1 MAKHRDYQNEYPS
14 VTQILD
20 VLRKAGLE
28 NWFKYNTPQFI
39 KEKSEKGK
47 LIGTQ
52 IHEAIHAY
60 IETGKTSVETQYADE
75 VSNALKSFMLFRKER
90 PDICLKNAEMPLTSE
105 QHKYNGTLDCEAL
118 KAETPVIVDWKTGE
132 AKDKEKPTIY
142 DEYKYQVA
150 AYVKLFNEVKG
161 ADIKD
166 AVIVALAKDKVAYNI
181 YEMGA
186 QEIENCFNEVF
197 IPALTILNYQK
208 RKDAK

>member
-14 VTQILD
+14 VTQCLD

-52 IHEAIHAY
+52 IHEAIHTY
-60 IETGKTSVETQYADE
+60 IETNQTKVETQYAEE

-90 PDICLKNAEMPLTSE
+90 PEIILKNAEMALTSE
-105 QHKYNGTLDCEAL
+105 KHKYNGTLDCEA
-118 KAETPVIVDWKTGE
+118 AMDGVPVIGDWKSGE
-132 AKDKEKPTIY
+132 AKKEEKPVIY
-142 DEYKYQVA
+142 AEYKYQVA

-166 AVIVALAKDKVAYNI
+166 AFIVALAKDKVAYSI
-181 YEMGA
+181 YEMQS
-186 QEIENCFNEVF
+186 QEIDDCFNEVF
-197 IPALTILNYQK
+197 LSALKIISYQK
-208 RKDAK
+208 RKDK